1 MDNNKKD
8 AAKWA
13 AARGALEYVQDGM
26 RLGLGTGSTAEKF
39 VILLAQKCQEL
50 NWQVTCVPTSE
61 RTAKQAKDLGLTL
74 DGDYPDFGRLDL
86 TVDGADEVDPQGNLT
101 KGGGGALLREKFVA
115 MASDKMIVIVDEA
128 KHVQNLGETFKIP
141 IEIVA
146 FAWTN
151 TLKKLAQLA
160 QEVQL
165 RQREGK
171 TFVTD
176 QGNYIADCVF
186 THIDDPRKLHDLIK
200 SISGVV
206 ETGIFANIAKVCVTG
221 KEDGTWKSVEF

>member
-1 MDNNKKD
+1 MDSKKD
-8 AAKWA
+8 TAKWA
-13 AARGALEYVQDGM
+13 ASRGALEFVKDGM

-39 VILLAQKCQEL
+39 VILLAQKCKEE
-50 NWQVTCVPTSE
+50 NWHLICVPTSE
-61 RTAKQAKDLGLTL
+61 RTAKQAEELGLIL
-74 DGDYPDFGRLDL
+74 DKDYPDFGHLDL

-128 KHVQNLGETFKIP
+128 KHVHRLGETFKIP

-151 TLKKLAQLA
+151 TLKKLSQLA
-160 QEVQL
+160 QEVHL
-165 RQREGK
+165 RQRDGK

-186 THIDDPRKLHDLIK
+186 PGIEDPQKLHALLK

-221 KEDGTWKSVEF
+221 KEDGTWECVEF